1 MEKEKKMIKSELV
14 IRLAQKTGLSK
25 ADAKKALDIIFDEI
39 TAALT
44 EGNRVELRNFGI
56 LSLRTRKPRTGR
68 NPKTGE
74 TVLIH
79 QKQVPFFKAG
89 KAVKKALNKKNS

>member
-1 MEKEKKMIKSELV
+1 MIKSELV
-14 IRLAQKTGLSK
+14 IRLAQKTSLSK
-25 ADAKKALDIIFDEI
+25 ADAKKAVDTIFDEI
-39 TAALT
+39 VSTLA

-56 LSLRTRKPRTGR
+56 LSLRTRNPRIGR

-74 TVLIH
+74 KVQVA
-79 QKQVPFFKAG
+79 QKRIPFFKAG

>member
-1 MEKEKKMIKSELV
+1 MIKSELI
-14 IRLAQKTGLSK
+14 IRLAEKTKLSK
-25 ADAKKALDIIFDEI
+25 GDAKKAVDTIFGEI
-39 TAALT
+39 VKALA

-56 LSLRTRKPRTGR
+56 LSLRTRKARIGR

-74 TVLIH
+74 KVQIV
-79 QKQVPFFKAG
+79 QKKIPFFKAG

>member
-1 MEKEKKMIKSELV
+1 MIKSELV
-14 IRLAQKTGLSK
+14 IRLAQKTNLSK
-25 ADAKKALDIIFDEI
+25 ADAKKAVDTVFEEIIN
-39 TAALT
+39 ALS

-56 LSLRTRKPRTGR
+56 LSLRTRGARIGR

-74 TVLIH
+74 KVQIV
-79 QKQVPFFKAG
+79 QKRVPFFKAG

>member
-1 MEKEKKMIKSELV
+1 MIKSELV
-14 IRLAQKTGLSK
+14 IRLAQKADLSK
-25 ADAKKALDIIFDEI
+25 ADAQKAVDTIFDEI
-39 TAALT
+39 IKALA

-56 LSLRTRKPRTGR
+56 LSLRTRKSRIGR

-74 TVLIH
+74 KVQIV

-89 KAVKKALNKKNS
+89 KAIKKALNKKIP

>member
-1 MEKEKKMIKSELV
+1 MIKSELI
-14 IRLAQKTGLSK
+14 IRLAQKANLSK
-25 ADAKKALDIIFDEI
+25 SDAKKAVDTLFDEI
-39 TAALT
+39 ILALA

-56 LSLRTRKPRTGR
+56 LSLRTRKARVGR

-74 TVLIH
+74 RVQIVP
-79 QKQVPFFKAG
+79 KRVPFFKAG

>member
-1 MEKEKKMIKSELV
+1 MIKSELV
-14 IRLAQKTGLSK
+14 IRLAQKANLSK
-25 ADAKKALDIIFDEI
+25 SDAKKAVDTIFDEI
-39 TAALT
+39 VKALA

-74 TVLIH
+74 AVQIV
-79 QKQVPFFKAG
+79 QKRVPFFKAG